1 MQDNLKT
8 VNTKLSENEFDAFSR
23 LASLKRNNKSS
34 MRGYKSAMLREIIR
48 AFIQRNL
55 STVVHLRL
63 FSKHCSLR
71 FDEHD
76 EHEEFVG
83 LYPKIRKAIEL
94 IRDTQNNA
102 IKQALDD

>member
-1 MQDNLKT
+1 MQDNWKSVT
-8 VNTKLSENEFDAFSR
+8 TKLSENEFDAFSR
-23 LASLKRNNKSS
+23 LASLNRAYKSS

-48 AFIQRNL
+48 AFIQRNM

-76 EHEEFVG
+76 EHEEFLG
-83 LYPKIRKAIEL
+83 LYPKIRQAIEL
-94 IRDTQNNA
+94 IRDAQNNA
-102 IKQALDD
+102 IKLALDD